1 MKIWSVIFW
10 WLRVLNF
17 QNSLSICASSLI
29 AVYLLEFNFIIIYMF
44 WILTLVCWT
53 EKSFSFCKLS
63 LHSNGCFSAGYD
75 TILLINSS
83 DFCTIRS
90 FSRNFWHI
98 PIFWMLFT
106 QRFQCLKFY
115 IKVFVAFW
123 KDIFLHRAREV
134 HLISICFMKLLSF
147 PTTIYWT
154 SPMYVFDTLEILR
167 WLQMGVFISGTLLCH
182 WFFKSVFMSA
192 SRCLWCHSSS
202 TEISPASRILLR
214 IALLFGDLVFP
225 LEF

>member
-1 MKIWSVIFW
+1 
-10 WLRVLNF
+10 
-17 QNSLSICASSLI
+17 
-29 AVYLLEFNFIIIYMF
+29 MF

-83 DFCTIRS
+83 VFCTIRS
-90 FSRNFWHI
+90 FSRNFLHI

-123 KDIFLHRAREV
+123 KDIFLHREV
-134 HLISICFMKLLSF
+134 HLISICFIKLLSF

-154 SPMYVFDTLEILR
+154 SPVYVFDTLEILR
-167 WLQMGVFISGTLLCH
+167 WLQMSVFISGTSLCH

-202 TEISPASRILLR
+202 TEISPASQCLWYHSSSIGISPASRILLR